1 MLAGA
6 GAAAT
11 GRLRVVARLRVDNRL
26 CGCPED
32 EEEECGVRHAER
44 RDGQEG
50 RRLRRGA
57 AVKGN
62 FCHDTMPK
70 RQLDDLVL
78 PLELPSV
85 GLGLWK
91 AQKAGEAKG
100 AVIAALKAG

>member
-1 MLAGA
+1 
-6 GAAAT
+6 
-11 GRLRVVARLRVDNRL
+11 
-26 CGCPED
+26 
-32 EEEECGVRHAER
+32 
-44 RDGQEG
+44 
-50 RRLRRGA
+50 
-57 AVKGN
+57 
-62 FCHDTMPK
+62 MPK

>member
-1 MLAGA
+1 MSLVEADSEVAGDTYLARVAFGGVWA
-6 GAAAT
+6 VETLPERTHTMAA
-11 GRLRVVARLRVDNRL
+11 LK
-26 CGCPED
+26 
-32 EEEECGVRHAER
+32 
-44 RDGQEG
+44 
-50 RRLRRGA
+50 RRLPRSRPLQ
-57 AVKGN
+57 V
-62 FCHDTMPK
+62 HYERWESIQQEE